1 MEGGPFGLDRFC
13 TLVKKVKNERD
24 DLLVSTGF
32 VRYVKKVKNER
43 DDLLVST
50 GFVRYVKKVKNGRGT
65 FWSRPVLYVT

>member
-13 TLVKKVKNERD
+13 TLRKKGKKWKG
-24 DLLVSTGF
+24 DLLVSTGS